1 MTEHYSRRKV
11 LALTGAVSGVALAG
25 CSSSS
30 GTGDGDDSNTTTTTE
45 SSDDNSGGSGSWTE
59 TSTVE
64 MTDSLKFD
72 PKRIQV
78 STGTTVTWENVGAVA
93 HSVTA
98 FENEIPDGAAYFASG
113 GFDSEQAA
121 NDNYPDKGSI
131 AKGESYEH
139 TFETTGT
146 YKYYCIPH
154 EMSGMVGYVK
164 VV

>member
-1 MTEHYSRRKV
+1 MREHYSRRKF
-11 LALTGAVSGVALAG
+11 LAATGAASAVALAG
-25 CSSSS
+25 CSSGGGGDS
-30 GTGDGDDSNTTTTTE
+30 GNDTTTTTTE
-45 SSDDNSGGSGSWTE
+45 ESGNGGTSWTE

-64 MTDSLKFD
+64 MTNQLKFE

-78 STGTTVTWENVGAVA
+78 SAGTTVTWKNVGSIT

-98 FENEIPDGAAYFASG
+98 YEDEIPEGAAYFASG

-121 NDNYPDKGSI
+121 VDAYPDKGSV

-139 TFETTGT
+139 TFETKGT